1 MQSPLYISQKNDITT
16 LTYSFFER
24 ASSLLSYDQI
34 VQFGAVPLNTQL
46 PGGLGGDPVLQ
57 IPNAYR
63 EAGNSCK
70 IIIRHRSGAYFF
82 NGSYPAIVH
91 TYCGL
96 LGQIG
101 SAGLKIDG
109 SLSQFGFQ
117 GTKGV
122 LDLSYVPE
130 SLDFS
135 NLAINTYMDA
145 GFSSTTYPV
154 APGVVHRLISM
165 LIVSIEIHGTN

>member
-16 LTYSFFER
+16 LTYSFFDR
-24 ASSLLSYDQI
+24 ASGLLSYQEI
-34 VQFGAVPLNTQL
+34 VQFGAVSLNTSS
-46 PGGLGGDPVLQ
+46 GLGGDPVLQ

-70 IIIRHRSGAYFF
+70 IIIFHRSGAYIKFD
-82 NGSYPAIVH
+82 GSYPAIVH

-145 GFSSTTYPV
+145 GFNWATYSP
-154 APGVVHRLISM
+154 APGAVHRLISM

>member
-1 MQSPLYISQKNDITT
+1 MQSPLYISQKNDKTT
-16 LTYSFFER
+16 LTYSFFDR
-24 ASSLLSYDQI
+24 ASGLLSYDQI
-34 VQFGAVPLNTQL
+34 VQFGAVSLNTSS
-46 PGGLGGDPVLQ
+46 GLGGDPVLQ

-70 IIIRHRSGAYFF
+70 IIIFHRSGASIF
-82 NGSYPAIVH
+82 NGSYSAIVH